1 MQNYCEQ
8 AEFLNGGNVT
18 HQQDTRFQDQDQLPQ
33 ETEKTLKQLDLELAV
48 DEEYKEAFEIARR
61 LLKFYKSENAI
72 RNGQYFAGAALYFG
86 FRCKNA
92 PYLLIEISELIKKD
106 SATKVAK
113 CYLKLLKFVKVDA
126 NVPQIA
132 QLAKSLQYLDPS
144 IYIPKFVRL
153 LEINRDKYQA
163 IVDTAMKLIKRMMLD
178 WMAYGRRPSSLC
190 GAALIISSRYHGE
203 NVSTSQVCKTVQ
215 VCDETIRKRLAEF
228 NQTGISQLTKEQ
240 FEKIE
245 NIETGIPGPVSD
257 PPSYRKIKQQEE
269 EMRKGLTEEE
279 IKQLEEIT
287 LKKALEM
294 IELLKVQPEVFKQ
307 ENNLKQEYPISIQEV
322 IKKEQKDNEILS
334 SLSESDEQFYILN
347 EQEKASRQ
355 SDWQE
360 MFKEYI
366 YDIEIKNQKK
376 QAQQLKNLQSGN
388 KQQNQKAKRQVK
400 TEKSFPT
407 PQESVAKNYE
417 NDGINPQAVNNLF
430 SKEEAFFA
438 QLS

>member
-1 MQNYCEQ
+1 MQNNCEQ

-18 HQQDTRFQDQDQLPQ
+18 HQQDTRIQDQDQLPQ
-33 ETEKTLKQLDLELAV
+33 ETEKTLQQLDLELDV

-106 SATKVAK
+106 SAIKVAK

-126 NVPQIA
+126 NIPQIA

-153 LEINRDKYQA
+153 LEINRDKNQA
-163 IVDTAMKLIKRMMLD
+163 IVNTAMKLIKRMMLD
-178 WMAYGRRPSSLC
+178 WMVYGRKPSSLC
-190 GAALIISSRYHGE
+190 GAALIISSRYHEE
-203 NVSTSQVCKTVQ
+203 NMSTSQVCKTIQ
-215 VCDETIRKRLAEF
+215 VCDETIRKRVADT
-228 NQTGISQLTKEQ
+228 NQTGISQLTKKQ
-240 FEKIE
+240 FEKSE
-245 NIETGIPGPVSD
+245 NIETGIPRLVSD
-257 PPSYRKIKQQEE
+257 PPSQRKIKQQEE
-269 EMRKGLTEEE
+269 EMRKGLIEEE
-279 IKQLEEIT
+279 IKQLEEST

-307 ENNLKQEYPISIQEV
+307 ENNLKQEYPISIQDV
-322 IKKEQKDNEILS
+322 IKEQKDNEILS

-376 QAQQLKNLQSGN
+376 QAQQLKNFQSGN
-388 KQQNQKAKRQVK
+388 KQQKQKTKRQVK
-400 TEKSFPT
+400 AEKSFPT
-407 PQESVAKNYE
+407 PEKSVAKNYE
-417 NDGINPQAVNNLF
+417 NDGKNPQAVNNLI

-438 QLS
+438 QLG

>member
-1 MQNYCEQ
+1 MHNYYEQ
-8 AEFLNGGNVT
+8 VDFLNGGKVA
-18 HQQDTRFQDQDQLPQ
+18 HQQEVRYQDQDQLPQ
-33 ETEKTLKQLDLELAV
+33 ETEKTLKILDQELAV

-92 PYLLIEISELIKKD
+92 PYLLIEISEFIKKD

-113 CYLKLLKFVKVDA
+113 CYLKLLKFVKADA
-126 NVPQIA
+126 KAPQIV

-153 LEINRDKYQA
+153 LEISRDKYKA

-190 GAALIISSRYHGE
+190 GAALLISARFHGE
-203 NVSTSQVCKTVQ
+203 NVPTSQVCKTVQ

-228 NQTGISQLTKEQ
+228 NQTGLSQLTREQ
-240 FEKIE
+240 FEQIE
-245 NIETGIPGPVSD
+245 NIETGIPGPVND
-257 PPSYRKIKQQEE
+257 PPSYRRIKQQEE
-269 EMRKGLTEEE
+269 EMRKGLTEEQ
-279 IKQLEEIT
+279 IKQLEEST

-307 ENNLKQEYPISIQEV
+307 EDNLKQEYPIPVKEPI
-322 IKKEQKDNEILS
+322 KEQKDNEILS
-334 SLSESDEQFYILN
+334 SLSEIDEQEYILN
-347 EQEKASRQ
+347 EQEKANKQIVWSALN
-355 SDWQE
+355 
-360 MFKEYI
+360 KEYI
-366 YDIEIKNQKK
+366 YDIELKNQKK
-376 QAQQLKNLQSGN
+376 KAQQEKNLLSGN
-388 KQQNQKAKRQVK
+388 KQQTQKARKQAKV
-400 TEKSFPT
+400 EKSFPT

-417 NDGINPQAVNNLF
+417 NDGINPQAVKNLF